1 MITLETIKVTS
12 EKKVSYKNILKLND
26 KTAQTIFID
35 GDLEKKY
42 NTYQKEA
49 LKILNSEEEFTTQ
62 VKNKISSIKL
72 FNFISKIKNNT
83 KAKKI
88 IQDKLNKTFEHNLQ
102 DILIIS
108 LEELMEKDSLQFKSK
123 KKIDYAIKILK
134 NNTTK
139 PFNLYSEETV
149 INATDKED
157 VETITTTYSSQDINF
172 TEGEIK
178 NHQEDWVKE
187 MMTQNEEDLNIE
199 DFLKT
204 NSYSNSNFTGKTDKN
219 GIRQL

>member
-12 EKKVSYKNILKLND
+12 ERKISYKNILKLND
-26 KTAQTIFID
+26 KTGQTIFIK

-42 NTYQKEA
+42 DTCQKEA
-49 LKILNSEEEFTTQ
+49 LKILNSEKEFTTQ
-62 VKNKISSIKL
+62 VKNKISSLKL

-108 LEELMEKDSLQFKSK
+108 LEELMEKDGLQFKSK

-139 PFNLYSEETV
+139 PFNLYSIETAINENGKEE
-149 INATDKED
+149 I
-157 VETITTTYSSQDINF
+157 ETITTTYSSQDINF
-172 TEGEIK
+172 TERGIK

-187 MMTQNEEDLNIE
+187 MMTQEEDDLDIE

-204 NSYSNSNFTGKTDKN
+204 NSYSNSNFTGETDKN
-219 GIRQL
+219 GIRRL